1 MSIIVI
7 FGAAVRADG
16 TPSGTL
22 KRRTLRAAAEAEK
35 DPRAL
40 IICSGGLGRFPPPEC
55 EVMAD
60 LLEGEGINPDRIIED
75 PVSVDT
81 LGSVLNCLN
90 IIDGLVRPP
99 GDGECRVLVC
109 TSDYHAP
116 RCVILFRLLGMSSRA
131 LDIAGD
137 RQALGLGKY
146 LYYWFREAV
155 ATPYDAILAI
165 CHRAVG
171 RPKSAARRP

>member
-99 GDGECRVLVC
+99 GDGV
-109 TSDYHAP
+109 P
-116 RCVILFRLLGMSSRA
+116 
-131 LDIAGD
+131 
-137 RQALGLGKY
+137 
-146 LYYWFREAV
+146 
-155 ATPYDAILAI
+155 
-165 CHRAVG
+165 G
-171 RPKSAARRP
+171 RHKRR